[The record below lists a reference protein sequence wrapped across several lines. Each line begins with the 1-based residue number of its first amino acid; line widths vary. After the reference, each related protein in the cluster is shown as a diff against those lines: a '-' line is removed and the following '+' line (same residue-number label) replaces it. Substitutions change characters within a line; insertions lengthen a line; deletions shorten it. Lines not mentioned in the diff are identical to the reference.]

1 MNFSTEEQQ
10 QHLAENFFLF
20 EKQIR
25 QFPFVIFDV
34 HKSSF
39 HRILRPVVG
48 WQKRRQCEIKQI
60 LKV

>member
-34 HKSSF
+34 HKSLFQS
-39 HRILRPVVG
+39 ILRAFVG
-48 WQKRRQCEIKQI
+48 WQKTRTTIVELNKY
-60 LKV
+60 